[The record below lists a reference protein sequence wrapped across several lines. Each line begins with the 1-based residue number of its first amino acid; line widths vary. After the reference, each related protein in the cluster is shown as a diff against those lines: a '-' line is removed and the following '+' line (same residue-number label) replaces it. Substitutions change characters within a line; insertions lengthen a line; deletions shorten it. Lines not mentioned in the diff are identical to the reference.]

1 LLGYSCPPT
10 HKVYANASPDC
21 RVLTEVA
28 VAIVYERRH
37 SEFQSQ
43 FKELIE
49 RLGLV
54 YDINEARRIESEITT
69 CPEKS

>member
-1 LLGYSCPPT
+1 
-10 HKVYANASPDC
+10 
-21 RVLTEVA
+21 VA